1 MTGQTLILGNPVARA
16 AAKRLIDLAPEGA
29 VVNIREATRNADQN
43 AKMWAMLSDIS
54 RTKPEGRRLT
64 PDDWKAVFM
73 NACGWEVQFIEGLD
87 GRPFPQGFRS
97 SRLTKRQMADLIN
110 FIASYGARHGVIWS
124 DESRL
129 EIAA

>member
-1 MTGQTLILGNPVARA
+1 MTGQTLILSNLVVRER
-16 AAKRLIDLAPEGA
+16 AKRLIDLAPEAA

-54 RTKPEGRRLT
+54 RAKPEGRRLT

-73 NACGWEVQFIEGLD
+73 NACGWEVQFVEGLD

-110 FIASYGARHGVIWS
+110 FIGSYGAQHGVQWS
-124 DESRL
+124 DEGRL